1 MPKRNINLI
10 AQLNFLLN
18 SRALFV
24 ADELDKA
31 GKITVAAAIAKM
43 PSGNWINLS
52 DKYSKV
58 GLPETRKEAN
68 TVSIRTFNW

>member
-18 SRALFV
+18 SRTLFV

-52 DKYSKV
+52 DK
-58 GLPETRKEAN
+58 
-68 TVSIRTFNW
+68 